1 MAKTCITKKVKAEL
15 KFLIDTKGYW
25 SKEVR
30 EYIEQFHYYKTME
43 LHDMAHAYIN
53 HNEGELTKINYKIT
67 V

>member
-1 MAKTCITKKVKAEL
+1 MAKTRITKKVKAEL

-30 EYIEQFHYYKTME
+30 EYIEQFYYYKARE

-53 HNEGELTKINYKIT
+53 HNEGELMEIDYKIT